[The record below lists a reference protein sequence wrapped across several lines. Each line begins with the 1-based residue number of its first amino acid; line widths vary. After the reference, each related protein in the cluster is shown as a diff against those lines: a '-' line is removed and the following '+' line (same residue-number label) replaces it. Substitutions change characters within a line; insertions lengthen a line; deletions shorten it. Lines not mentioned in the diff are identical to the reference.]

1 MKVLKKLILIYFIKT
16 FQNIKN
22 RSALKR
28 KRSPKTEK
36 PSPKPNYIYENY
48 YFTNSK
54 NKTTSTSFA
63 TPAPVG
69 SYLML

>member
-1 MKVLKKLILIYFIKT
+1 MKLKFVFENLSH
-16 FQNIKN
+16 
-22 RSALKR
+22 RLKQ
-28 KRSPKTEK
+28 KRFLKIEK
-36 PSPKPNYIYENY
+36 PLPKPNYIYENY

-69 SYLML
+69 SYLIL